1 MPKSTLGKG
10 KRTQVF
16 QDFWRGLQLRSCE
29 EWRKRSVS
37 SLFPCTL
44 LSRLLSSATRMGLL
58 SISLKW
64 RAYMQ
69 GRNVTIFDIVGGN
82 CIIIMTQL
90 IPRVPIPVQR
100 HLSSALFALWV
111 FDVKCLPGSGELLIL
126 NFKFLSLLE
135 RKICGIKH
143 KLIKERFGTSK
154 QRLYGTPTGEKWFWR
169 DEHPV
174 LEKTL

>member
-1 MPKSTLGKG
+1 M
-10 KRTQVF
+10 R
-16 QDFWRGLQLRSCE
+16 
-29 EWRKRSVS
+29 
-37 SLFPCTL
+37 
-44 LSRLLSSATRMGLL
+44 
-58 SISLKW
+58 
-64 RAYMQ
+64 

-154 QRLYGTPTGEKWFWR
+154 QRLYGTPTGEK
-169 DEHPV
+169 
-174 LEKTL
+174 